1 MSDGILVC
9 ADFGSTFTKLAAI
22 SPGRTWCCSPAV
34 SFEHREIATAL
45 LRNDLLST
53 PERLVDNLEL
63 TDRGDY
69 AERAELQP
77 GLTWTTD
84 RPFPVTIDPAALR

>member
-1 MSDGILVC
+1 MLLVVEV
-9 ADFGSTFTKLAAI
+9 L
-22 SPGRTWCCSPAV
+22 SPSN
-34 SFEHREIATAL
+34 S
-45 LRNDLLST
+45 RNDLVLKRHDYAAASI
-53 PERLVDNLEL
+53 PAYWIVDPPAPTITVLEL